1 MAEQSREQLLDLRDL
16 QNNQERTNRSVG
28 ISRG

>member
-16 QNNQERTNRSVG
+16 QNNQERTKRSVG